1 MHHYGEDST
10 DVLET
15 QGTFVIV
22 FRNKVTGREIT
33 MHIPRDGVL
42 ESGMPLTRNVA
53 QDMAMD
59 IAHRLRAL
67 LR

>member
-10 DVLET
+10 EVLET
-15 QGTFVIV
+15 QGAFVIA

-33 MHIPRDGVL
+33 MYVPRDGVL
-42 ESGMPLTRNVA
+42 ESGLPLNRVTAEN
-53 QDMAMD
+53 MARD
-59 IAHRLRAL
+59 VAHRLREV